1 MCDASHP
8 NAGQDL
14 RQAATEDA
22 DPAETAEWREA
33 LQALAQSA
41 GPGRAGYVLENLLA
55 HAASLGC
62 APTARPAAPI

>member
-55 HAASLGC
+55 HAASWGC